1 VLRVFRSHLT
11 YANVA
16 ATLALLFAM
25 AGGAVAATHYLITST
40 RQISPKVLKELK
52 GAAGAPGPAG
62 SSGANG
68 TNGANGEKGERGE
81 RGEPGQR
88 GERGEP
94 GERGEKGEKG
104 DAGGQILTWNVTEE
118 AGSEASP
125 KKVTLKE
132 VAPFRLVGRCYK
144 GANGNTVAA
153 TYILSVEAGT
163 FASESNESEAT
174 ELTAGVERP
183 VTDEVAEGESE
194 GTTVEESKLRG
205 PDEGLFSAQSAK
217 AKVAL
222 DGAANEGVFLEGKVK
237 PACYFSGYVVSE

>member
-1 VLRVFRSHLT
+1 
-11 YANVA
+11 
-16 ATLALLFAM
+16 M

-40 RQISPKVLKELK
+40 KQISPKVLKELK
-52 GAAGAPGPAG
+52 GAAGTPGAPGRG
-62 SSGANG
+62 GANG
-68 TNGANGEKGERGE
+68 LNGAAGEKGE

-94 GERGEKGEKG
+94 GQRGEKGE
-104 DAGGQILTWNVTEE
+104 AGGQVLTWDVTEE

-153 TYILSVEAGT
+153 TYILSVEAGA

-174 ELTAGVERP
+174 ELTAGVEHP
-183 VTDEVAEGESE
+183 VAGEVAEGESE
-194 GTTVEESKLRG
+194 GTTVEESQLRG

-217 AKVAL
+217 AKVVL
-222 DGAANEGVFLEGKVK
+222 DGAVNEGVFLEGKTK
-237 PACYFSGYVVSE
+237 PACYFSGYVVLE